1 MEYLFLNFFAKPTVI
16 WRHFYKVKTC
26 DQVDIEACWDFT
38 HELRSTVSNTFFFMR
53 KVFFFVFGSEHLHS
67 IIPWELEWLLPG
79 FLGIRFLRSRN
90 AAPDCRASRRLS
102 ITPVSSPSGGREK
115 SELIFEQLK
124 LNYRKI
130 KGKTPVRF
138 T

>member
-1 MEYLFLNFFAKPTVI
+1 MIILRYI
-16 WRHFYKVKTC
+16 YRVKTC
-26 DQVDIEACWDFT
+26 KLITLVPYPDSTYQ
-38 HELRSTVSNTFFFMR
+38 LRSGETKHLPEKVYSSFFGRTTWRRTFTFT
-53 KVFFFVFGSEHLHS
+53 KLWHLK
-67 IIPWELEWLLPG
+67 WVLPG
-79 FLGIRFLRSRN
+79 FLGIRFLRSLN

-115 SELIFEQLK
+115 SELILWQLK

-130 KGKTPVRF
+130 RGKIPVRF